1 MTKVGTRCGK
11 FDQELALGR
20 AALQIH
26 GRAGSEHQLKRRQKS
41 ELTKRQLLWHCQLGS
56 VPGHTNECFSVLEN
70 LLALAKFRDF
80 RGANSN

>member
-1 MTKVGTRCGK
+1 MTKVGMRCGK
-11 FDQELALGR
+11 SDQELALGR

-26 GRAGSEHQLKRRQKS
+26 GSAGSEQQLERKQES

-56 VPGHTNECFSVLEN
+56 VPEHTAECFAVMEN
-70 LLALAKFRDF
+70 LLCLVKFRDF